1 MGRNRVIDKMVLIR
15 ARGMERT
22 SGAILS
28 GVCERYTIKDP
39 PYIYRR
45 APAVAGSTEWSVVGQ
60 LKGWMGWGCKSI
72 SRGAF
77 RGGGVV
83 WVMGW
88 SGGLVSRSVL
98 ERAGTSVPAPAAY
111 LPAAREGRR

>member
-22 SGAILS
+22 SGAIPS

-45 APAVAGSTEWSVVGQ
+45 APAVASSTGWSVVGQ
-60 LKGWMGWGCKSI
+60 LKGWMGWGLQKHI
-72 SRGAF
+72 QGGLLG
-77 RGGGVV
+77 GGGVAC
-83 WVMGW
+83 G
-88 SGGLVSRSVL
+88 
-98 ERAGTSVPAPAAY
+98 
-111 LPAAREGRR
+111 